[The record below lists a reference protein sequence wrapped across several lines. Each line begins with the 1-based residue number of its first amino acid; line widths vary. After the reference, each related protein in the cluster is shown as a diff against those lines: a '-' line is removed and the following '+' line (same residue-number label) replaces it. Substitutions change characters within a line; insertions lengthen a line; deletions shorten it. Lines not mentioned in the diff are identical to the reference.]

1 MSKVFPRILQ
11 FSYRTSSIDIYG
23 NCCLTHQ
30 HSYRHLRQTLQSLTT
45 LSTRM
50 TRRLDYTY
58 YSLLEHI
65 SALHTLI
72 SSFATLSSAT
82 SQHHV
87 HFSDSTSSLAQTF
100 NAQISGF
107 DKTFGAQAERIGA
120 LETRLQ
126 EERTRVG
133 KLSQRLESVRARVEG
148 WERGETEWQGRAR
161 RRLRMLWAG
170 MGALLAIFLVLLL
183 VRHRPRGGSSLAP
196 PLTLPP
202 PASDSTSEGLHIDRG
217 VKNNAIASCSTTFES
232 QRSPPPHTARTSAG
246 ASSNDNSYD
255 HDALLRLFDEL

>member
-1 MSKVFPRILQ
+1 MRAKEEAEREKAVWKAVEGKREG
-11 FSYRTSSIDIYG
+11 RRRVDE
-23 NCCLTHQ
+23 
-30 HSYRHLRQTLQSLTT
+30 HLRQTLQSLTT
-45 LSTRM
+45 LSTTT

-87 HFSDSTSSLAQTF
+87 HFSDSTSSLADTF

-126 EERTRVG
+126 EGRTRVG
-133 KLSQRLESVRARVEG
+133 KLGQRLESVRARVEG

-170 MGALLAIFLVLLL
+170 SGALLAIFVVLLL
-183 VRHRPRGGSSLAP
+183 VRHWPRGGSSLAP

-202 PASDSTSEGLHIDRG
+202 PASDSTSQGLHLDRG
-217 VKNNAIASCSTTFES
+217 VKNNAIASYPTTFES
-232 QRSPPPHTARTSAG
+232 QRSPPPYTTARTSAG
-246 ASSNDNSYD
+246 ARSNDNNNYD